1 MPHLAVPP
9 PTTAERL
16 VQPVVRLLRHPLVDN
31 VLRLSTVEDV
41 LQLVRPTASLT
52 EVRARVLAVRD
63 ETPDTR
69 TWLLQPNALWRG
81 HQAGQHVTVRTVRE
95 GRRVQRPYS
104 LSSAPGA
111 GPLSITVKRQP
122 GGLVSNHLHDTLR
135 VGDVVTLGAAEGDF
149 VLPATPPARLTLLSA
164 GSGITPVMALLRA
177 LRQRGH
183 DGAVDFVHVC
193 RSEQDLIFGD
203 ELRTLAAGCAELPGL
218 RVHLHFSASAGRWTP
233 ADLAT
238 AVPDWAGRPTW
249 LCGPAAFMDA
259 VDAHWAAHGTRAPLH
274 RERFAPAWTPPQ
286 PLDQP
291 VAVQAARSG
300 RAFAS
305 TGASSLLV
313 QAEHAGLAPKHGCR
327 IGICRSCQCVKRSG
341 TVQNLQTGALSS
353 EPNELIRL
361 CVSAARSDLTL
372 DL

>member
-1 MPHLAVPP
+1 MSSLAATH
-9 PTTAERL
+9 PTSAERIARPL
-16 VQPVVRLLRHPLVDN
+16 VRLLRHPLVDN
-31 VLRLSTVEDV
+31 VVRLSTVEDV
-41 LQLVRPTASLT
+41 MQLVRPTASLT

-81 HQAGQHVTVRTVRE
+81 HQAGQHVTVRTVRD

-104 LSSAPGA
+104 LSSAPGD
-111 GPLSITVKRQP
+111 GPLAITVKRQP

-135 VGDVVTLGAAEGDF
+135 VGDVVALGAAEGDF
-149 VLPATPPARLTLLSA
+149 VLPAVLPTRLTLLSA
-164 GSGITPVMALLRA
+164 GSGITPVMALLRE
-177 LRQRGH
+177 LRRRGH
-183 DGAVDFVHVC
+183 DGAIAFVHVC
-193 RSEQDLIFGD
+193 RTPQDLIFGD
-203 ELRTLAAGCAELPGL
+203 ELRALAARCPELPGL
-218 RVHLHFSASAGRWTP
+218 RVHLHASASTGRWTP
-233 ADLAT
+233 ADLAR
-238 AVPDWAGRPTW
+238 AVPDWPGRATW

-259 VDAHWAAHGTRAPLH
+259 VSAHWAAQGARAPLY
-274 RERFAPAWTPPQ
+274 RERFVPAWTPPQ
-286 PLDQP
+286 PLDRP

-305 TGASSLLV
+305 TGASSLLQ
-313 QAEHAGLAPKHGCR
+313 QAEQAGLAPQHGCR